1 MSVYEYAADDF
12 ADMADSAP
20 EPAGAYESPLMA
32 RMRGEG
38 KLTLEL
44 LRTHVPVF
52 HEGEEAARRITEGEY
67 ADEDE
72 LDALHAAARA
82 GERAKEILI
91 LAGIPLIKHL
101 AKREHQRRQNWQSQ
115 VTFED
120 LVQEGSGGLLR
131 GLRAYKVN
139 GGQTSPTNYLGQW
152 ILTDMRRNVEAI
164 DNDFGVAYDAAE
176 QFRKIRAIRSRLS
189 ASLGREPSDEEVLE
203 AAADPLFR
211 GGAKIGRVK
220 KVSATP
226 KRQLTQ
232 RQLDQEREFRSRVGH
247 AVRFADASDDDS
259 YGPTPEQGRSIHE
272 DTPGLVGDPHQ
283 VIENAARDGLTRLM
297 LEAFNLMGLPLAQR
311 EIISRRFGLPP
322 HEKDQSVRDI
332 SRDMNL
338 YRDKVSKVIDAFQA
352 EMARPG
358 GPFHRACGHWSEEE
372 LADLGLEWTIG
383 VLGRLD
389 DVPAAQRTAGVPA
402 VLTSALG
409 QRSTTPA
416 PPVAAAS
423 TLAAGQVTAQFMC
436 DYHGWGFVAVYQKR
450 TEVPQERA
458 CPQCGKA
465 SALLRV
471 STA

>member
-1 MSVYEYAADDF
+1 MSMHEFTAEDF
-12 ADMADSAP
+12 GDVVDSAP
-20 EPAGAYESPLMA
+20 EAGGYESPVMA

-38 KLTLEL
+38 KLTLDL

-52 HEGEEAARRITEGEY
+52 HDGEEAARRIGEGEY
-67 ADEDE
+67 ADDTE
-72 LDALHAAARA
+72 LDTLEASVRA

-189 ASLGREPSDEEVLE
+189 AALGREPTDEEVLE

-220 KVSATP
+220 KASATP

-232 RQLDQEREFRSRVGH
+232 RQLDQEREFRARVGH
-247 AVRFADASDDDS
+247 AARFAAADDETDF
-259 YGPTPEQGRSIHE
+259 GPNPEQGRPIHD
-272 DTPGLVGDPHQ
+272 DTPDMSGDPHQ
-283 VIENAARDGLTRLM
+283 VVEAAAREGLTRLM

-311 EIISRRFGLPP
+311 EVISRRFGLPP
-322 HEKDQSVRDI
+322 HEKEQSVRDI

-338 YRDKVSKVIDAFQA
+338 YRDKVSKVIEAFTA

-358 GPFHRACGHWSEEE
+358 GAFHRACGHWSEED
-372 LADLGLEWTIG
+372 LADLGLGWTVG

-389 DVPAAQRTAGVPA
+389 DVPPA
-402 VLTSALG
+402 
-409 QRSTTPA
+409 QRSTVLPPVLTGPLAQRSNLPA
-416 PPVAAAS
+416 PPAVVATPTS
-423 TLAAGQVTAQFMC
+423 TGQVCAQFMC

-450 TEVPQERA
+450 ADVPKERA
-458 CPQCGKA
+458 CPQCGQA
-465 SALLRV
+465 SPLIRV
-471 STA
+471 NAQ